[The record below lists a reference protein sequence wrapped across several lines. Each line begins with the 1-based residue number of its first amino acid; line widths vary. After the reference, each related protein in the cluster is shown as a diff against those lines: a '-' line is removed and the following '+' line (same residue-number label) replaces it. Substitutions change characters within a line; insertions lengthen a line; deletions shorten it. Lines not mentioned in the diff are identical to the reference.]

1 MNSIASN
8 GMKTLGFHP
17 MILTPGSYI
26 FAGPEMIGKKTYALE
41 LAHDIAGPE
50 DIFLM
55 STSDVD
61 TVRSLKAFL
70 SLTPLGSIYKVAVID
85 HADHL
90 TEEAQNALL
99 KMLEEPN
106 KSSICVLIA
115 SSPDTL
121 LPTIRSRCQQFF
133 FPAHGKKVY
142 DVFFAMTKLSKTQQD
157 FLYEF
162 SNGSIG
168 LLYDLDYKKIKAYA
182 EEFMALSKADIN
194 GRFTIAQTLAADE
207 SLSQKII
214 FWMLYLRTKKLYRSL
229 HGLLALYDTISRPQF
244 NKQLALEQFMLSL

>member
-1 MNSIASN
+1 
-8 GMKTLGFHP
+8 MKTLGFHP
-17 MILTPGSYI
+17 MTLVSGSYL

-106 KSSICVLIA
+106 K
-115 SSPDTL
+115 
-121 LPTIRSRCQQFF
+121 
-133 FPAHGKKVY
+133 
-142 DVFFAMTKLSKTQQD
+142 
-157 FLYEF
+157 
-162 SNGSIG
+162 
-168 LLYDLDYKKIKAYA
+168 
-182 EEFMALSKADIN
+182 
-194 GRFTIAQTLAADE
+194 
-207 SLSQKII
+207 
-214 FWMLYLRTKKLYRSL
+214 
-229 HGLLALYDTISRPQF
+229 
-244 NKQLALEQFMLSL
+244 